1 MAPSVYILSRSWLFS
16 RLSFIYT
23 SDMQFLKTQSLKKL
37 SASVELME
45 NDAINKNILFIGKF
59 FFIPINQ
66 LRDTEEIN
74 IISNTN

>member
-1 MAPSVYILSRSWLFS
+1 
-16 RLSFIYT
+16 
-23 SDMQFLKTQSLKKL
+23 MQFLKTPSLKKL

-45 NDAINKNILFIGKF
+45 NDVINKNILFIGKF

-74 IISNTN
+74 ITSNTN